1 MDSYNLNLLFF
12 KSLSSSPRAF
22 SNILDGAI
30 KRTYGHEKAVLEEI
44 QKLTDDIHINSKTA
58 ELLKII
64 KTTFNHLKAMKVK
77 QKAIIYVEH
86 SLTFDYL
93 YKIFLGQ
100 GYNTIKYKDNDSIE
114 QFRFD
119 DEIQIL
125 IANDEASKGI
135 DLEFCPVV
143 VNYDLPYDS
152 VKIEQ
157 RICRCHRQGQNSDV
171 LVINMLSKE
180 NFADVRILEL
190 INKRTLFFS

>member
-1 MDSYNLNLLFF
+1 M
-12 KSLSSSPRAF
+12 
-22 SNILDGAI
+22 
-30 KRTYGHEKAVLEEI
+30 EEI